1 MRVGRRGGGA
11 AVGETQNRPFQLSFN
26 SSLKVDFQGSRVTS
40 DGGLVLVREL
50 DERLGFGELIARHLA
65 DPRGKNSQL
74 PLADLLRQSVY
85 SRRAGY
91 EDLND
96 AERLSQ
102 DPTFRLIGSRK
113 IWERGAALTSRIQ
126 SFETELLTQ
135 ADNLAGLA
143 ALNRELTARAETI
156 DSPRR
161 VVLDMDSTEIPVY
174 GQQEQ
179 SAYNGHFES
188 TCYHPLLLF
197 NREGDCLAAKLRPGN
212 VHSAEGWQEL
222 LLPEI
227 ERQQQQGKEVVFRG
241 DAAFAKPELYEALE
255 ERDVKYA
262 IRLAANDNLQR
273 KITELL
279 TRPVGRPSYKPVV
292 WFKSFL
298 YQAAS
303 WKTARRVV
311 AKVEFH
317 CGELFP
323 RVGFVVTNL
332 TGASRAVV
340 RFYNKRG
347 TAEQW
352 IKEGKQAVKMT
363 RLSCHRFQANEV
375 RLWLSLIAYNLGILW
390 RRLVLPK
397 GIGNWSL
404 TSLQQR
410 LVKTGGRLIKH
421 ARYYWLLLAESHLTR
436 RLFAGML
443 RKITALPV
451 PTG

>member
-1 MRVGRRGGGA
+1 M
-11 AVGETQNRPFQLSFN
+11 GETENQPFQFSFN
-26 SSLKVDFQGSRVTS
+26 SSLKVDFQGARVTS

-65 DPRGKNSQL
+65 DSRGKNTQL

-85 SRRAGY
+85 SRLAGY

-96 AERLSQ
+96 AARLSQ
-102 DPTFRLIGSRK
+102 DPTFRLIGSKK
-113 IWERGAALTSRIQ
+113 IRERGAALTSRLQ

-143 ALNRELTARAETI
+143 ALNRELIAGAEGI
-156 DSPRR
+156 DTPRR
-161 VVLDMDSTEIPVY
+161 VVLDMDSTEIRVH
-174 GQQEQ
+174 GQQEH

-197 NREGDCLAAKLRPGN
+197 NREGDCLAAKLRSGN
-212 VHSAEGWQEL
+212 VHSADGWEEL

-227 ERQQQQGKEVVFRG
+227 ARQQQQGKTVVFRA
-241 DAAFAKPELYEALE
+241 DAAFAKPEIYAALE
-255 ERDVKYA
+255 ARDVKYA
-262 IRLAANDNLQR
+262 IRLPANDNLHR
-273 KITELL
+273 NITELL

-292 WFKSFL
+292 RFKSFL

-303 WKTARRVV
+303 WTTARRVV

-323 RVGFVVTNL
+323 RVGFIVTNL
-332 TGASRAVV
+332 TAESRAVV
-340 RFYNKRG
+340 RFYNQRG

-352 IKEGKQAVKMT
+352 IKEGKQAVAMT
-363 RLSCHRFQANEV
+363 RLSCHRFRANEV
-375 RLWLSLIAYNLGILW
+375 RLWLSVIAYNLGNLW
-390 RRLVLPK
+390 RRLALPK
-397 GIGNWSL
+397 AIANWSL
-404 TSLQQR
+404 ISLQQR

-436 RLFAGML
+436 RLFTGML
-443 RKITALPV
+443 RKISALPV
-451 PTG
+451 PAG